1 MFGFL
6 KKKDK
11 GPVVYKR
18 PEHCISRK
26 NIDPDALKVLYRLSQ
41 LGYTAYLV
49 GGGVRD
55 LLMGREPKDF
65 DVGTS
70 AKPNEVKH
78 AFRNCFLIGR
88 RFRLA
93 HIRFGEKVIE
103 TATFRQNSQTVGEI
117 IEHAAEGPMED
128 NTFGT
133 PQTDA
138 FRRDF
143 TINAIYRDPLTDEI
157 LDPWNGR
164 ADLEKRVLRHVS
176 PHFVEDPLR
185 VLRGMQF
192 VARFDLTPAPET
204 IEICRGM
211 TPEGLAPE
219 RLFGE
224 WAKLL
229 VQGVK
234 ISKGLNFL
242 RDVGWVRYY
251 PELERLIGCQQ
262 DPEWHPEGDVWTHT
276 LCCLDAFARERVEE
290 VKKVNEVEDLI
301 VGLAVLCHDFGKPA
315 CTAYDPVKKRI
326 RSLGHDEEGVEPTLS
341 FLRRLTNEE
350 RILKE
355 VPPLVRLHMR
365 PFAMWRD
372 KSSDGAIR
380 RLAAK
385 VVRIDR
391 LIRVAAADDAGRP
404 PFPSEPEPLKWLARE
419 AERLR
424 VADAAPKP
432 IVQGRDLIALGMKPG
447 VEFGRILKAAY
458 EAQLDGKFS
467 DLKGGIEYVQN
478 S

>member
-1 MFGFL
+1 MIGEVQL
-6 KKKDK
+6 VAELVK
-11 GPVVYKR
+11 GAGGR
-18 PEHCISRK
+18 
-26 NIDPDALKVLYRLSQ
+26 AL
-41 LGYTAYLV
+41 LV
-49 GGGVRD
+49 GGCVRD
-55 LLMGREPKDF
+55 ELRGLKSKDF
-65 DVGTS
+65 DIECFGISAADLQAALGERFELDLVGMSFGVIKLKHVDIDVAMPRRETKLGLGHRAFEMEHDPTLTIEEAS
-70 AKPNEVKH
+70 A
-78 AFRNCFLIGR
+78 
-88 RFRLA
+88 
-93 HIRFGEKVIE
+93 
-103 TATFRQNSQTVGEI
+103 
-117 IEHAAEGPMED
+117 
-128 NTFGT
+128 
-133 PQTDA
+133 
-138 FRRDF
+138 RRDF

-204 IEICRGM
+204 MEICRGM

-350 RILKE
+350 RLLKE

-447 VEFGRILKAAY
+447 VEFGRTLKAAY

>member
-1 MFGFL
+1 MPEEVKIVAEL
-6 KKKDK
+6 
-11 GPVVYKR
+11 VKR
-18 PEHCISRK
+18 AGGR
-26 NIDPDALKVLYRLSQ
+26 AF
-41 LGYTAYLV
+41 LV
-49 GGGVRD
+49 GGCVRD
-55 LLMGREPKDF
+55 GLLGLEPKDF
-65 DVGTS
+65 DIECFGISAADLQAALGAKFELDLVGISFGVIKLKHLEIDVAMPRRETKLGLGHRAFGMEYDPTLTVEEAS
-70 AKPNEVKH
+70 A
-78 AFRNCFLIGR
+78 
-88 RFRLA
+88 
-93 HIRFGEKVIE
+93 
-103 TATFRQNSQTVGEI
+103 
-117 IEHAAEGPMED
+117 
-128 NTFGT
+128 
-133 PQTDA
+133 
-138 FRRDF
+138 RRDF
-143 TINAIYRDPLTDEI
+143 TVNAIYRDPLTDEI

-164 ADLEKRVLRHVS
+164 GDLERKVLRHVS

-204 IEICRGM
+204 IETCRGM

-224 WAKLL
+224 WEKLL
-229 VQGVK
+229 TQGVK

-242 RDVGWVRYY
+242 RDVGWTKYY
-251 PELERLIGCQQ
+251 PELEKLIGCKQ
-262 DPEWHPEGDVWTHT
+262 DPEWHPEGDVWNHT
-276 LCCLDAFARERVEE
+276 LCCLDAFARDRDQGSGIRDQGEE
-290 VKKVNEVEDLI
+290 LV

-326 RSLGHDEEGVEPTLS
+326 RSLGHDEEGVGPTIS
-341 FLRRLTNEE
+341 FLKRLTNEE
-350 RILKE
+350 RLLKE

-404 PFPSEPEPLKWLARE
+404 PFPSEPEPLQWLARE

-424 VADAAPKP
+424 VADSAPKP

-447 VEFGRILKAAY
+447 VEFGKILKAAY
-458 EAQLDGKFS
+458 EAQLDGKFLTLE
-467 DLKGGIEYVQN
+467 DGVKFVRGGELQAR
-478 S
+478 